1 MDAVNALYFLV
12 MRLTPK
18 QRDVLYQVSLAQRQ
32 EVPPWSIGVLIG
44 LEALGL
50 VVCFWSTG
58 RPLRRLS
65 ALGDDVLDV
74 LTDTGED
81 TQ

>member
-1 MDAVNALYFLV
+1 MDAVKALCFLV
-12 MRLTPK
+12 MRLTPT
-18 QRDVLYQVSLAQRQ
+18 QRDVLYQVAQGQ
-32 EVPPWSIGVLIG
+32 EVPPWSMGVLIG

-50 VVCFWSTG
+50 IVCSWSTG

-65 ALGDDVLDV
+65 ALGDNVLDV

-81 TQ
+81 TP